1 MEKKLLVL
9 LAVILILSS
18 ASIPA
23 FAGPPENAAGE
34 WYYLPTG
41 MVVDKVAGGNTFVS
55 ISDVGYWTGTIAGS
69 ETDVGTAVI
78 YRSGRWG
85 YTEGI
90 LTFESAVV
98 DGLSGGLE
106 IRVNGYRPDI
116 YTDWQGQ
123 WLITE
128 ATGDLE
134 GLQGQGSWWGP
145 GWQGDPN
152 EYGVVDYS
160 GNVHFEP

>member
-1 MEKKLLVL
+1 MKKRLFAL
-9 LAVILILSS
+9 LAVTMVLSTG
-18 ASIPA
+18 AA
-23 FAGPPENAAGE
+23 LAGPPENAAGE

-55 ISDVGYWTGTIAGS
+55 ISDVGYWTGTIAGD

-78 YRSGRWG
+78 YRSGRWS

-90 LTFESAVV
+90 LTFASAVV
-98 DGLSGGLE
+98 DGRAGGLE
-106 IRVNGYRPDI
+106 IRVHGHRPDI
-116 YTDWQGQ
+116 FTDWQGQ

-128 ATGDLE
+128 ATGGLE

-145 GWQGDPN
+145 GWQGDPY
-152 EYGVVDYS
+152 EYGVVYYS
-160 GNVHFEP
+160 GNIHFEP

>member
-1 MEKKLLVL
+1 MTEMKKRLIAL
-9 LAVILILSS
+9 LALTMILSTG
-18 ASIPA
+18 AA
-23 FAGPPENAAGE
+23 LAGPPDNAAGE
-34 WYYLPTG
+34 WYYMPTG
-41 MVVDKVAGGNTFVS
+41 MVVDKIAGGNMFVS
-55 ISDVGYWTGTIAGS
+55 ISDEGYWTGTIDGD

-85 YTEGI
+85 YTEGV

-123 WLITE
+123 WLITK
-128 ATGDLE
+128 ATGGLE
-134 GLQGQGSWWGP
+134 GLQGQGRWCGP
-145 GWQGDPN
+145 GWQEGDI
-152 EYGVVDYS
+152 YGVVAYS